1 MEKLTGN
8 EMRDLW
14 FQFWESKGHQVLESA
29 SLVPINDPTLLW
41 INAGVTPLKKYFDGS
56 IVPDNRRICS
66 SQKCIRTNDIENVGK
81 TARHQT
87 FFEMLGNFSIGD
99 YFKEEA
105 ITWAFEFLTSPE
117 WIGFDKEKLYMTIY
131 PNDEVAYNTWI
142 KVGVDPS
149 HIIKLE
155 GNFWEIG
162 PGPSGP
168 DSEIFYDRGEKYD
181 PENLGIK
188 LLQDDIEN
196 DRYIE
201 IWNNVFSQYN
211 AKAGIPREEYPELPS
226 KNIDTGMG
234 LERMLSILQEVDTN
248 FDTDLFLPI
257 IEKTEEISGKKYNG
271 EMAFKVIADHIRTIT
286 FALSDGAN
294 FGNNGRNYVLR
305 RLLRRAVRYGKV
317 LGIERPFLKELVP
330 VVVSIMEYAYPNLR
344 SHELSVMEKINK
356 EEELFMKTL
365 AKGEKRLQELFET
378 STDKTI
384 SGEEAFKL
392 YDTYGFPFELT
403 LEYAEEKGFTVS
415 KEAFDT
421 CMKIQ
426 KDLARESRSKATS
439 MNIQNEELL
448 NFKEESLFV
457 GYDTL
462 KIETTILRLF
472 NGEKFVETLENSG
485 YIVLEETPFYAESG
499 GQISD
504 IGTIIDGNIMIEVE
518 DSFKG
523 PNKQHFHYVT
533 FDGVLKVG
541 DKVIA
546 SVNEEFRHHV
556 MCNHS
561 AAHVL
566 QRTLQE
572 VLGESVHQAG
582 SAIDNENVR
591 FDIHYEGKISKD
603 ELIKVEERVNE
614 RIATKVDT
622 KTEILTLEEAKQTG
636 AMALF
641 DEKYGDK
648 VRVVTIGDSKELC
661 AGTHVK
667 NIGEIERF
675 AIVSLESKGSNVYRI
690 VGATGDRIES
700 SLFAAIKPYN
710 DEMMKL
716 LSKAKRIIEE
726 GRQEEIILEFNF
738 NINNDAPHTYKDI
751 VFNLNEMET
760 IKKSVME
767 LEKRYLEEKSKKA
780 LQNLDVF
787 VKQKEKIGN
796 IETIIVKVENYDLNI
811 LKQVIDA
818 LLNSLNNGFIFIATV
833 NNGNVNILA
842 KAHADLK
849 DKIHCGNMVKEAALK
864 SNGSG
869 GGSPIFAQGGGKD
882 ASALD
887 EILKTIKKQ
896 IEELAK

>member
-1 MEKLTGN
+1 MKRLTGN
-8 EMRDLW
+8 EMRNLW

-29 SLVPINDPTLLW
+29 SLIPNNDPTLLW
-41 INAGVTPLKKYFDGS
+41 TNAGVTPLKKYFDGT
-56 IVPDNRRICS
+56 IIPTNRRLCS

-99 YFKEEA
+99 YFKEDA
-105 ITWAFEFLTSPE
+105 IAWAFEFLTSPD
-117 WIGFDKEKLYMTIY
+117 WVDMDKDKLYMTIY
-131 PNDEVAYNTWI
+131 PNDEVAYNTWV

-168 DSEIFYDRGEKYD
+168 DSEIFYDRGERYD
-181 PENLGIK
+181 PNGLGIK
-188 LLQDDIEN
+188 LLTDDIEN

-234 LERMLSILQEVDTN
+234 LERMLSILQEVETN

-257 IEKTEEISGKKYNG
+257 IRKIEEISGKEYHS

-294 FGNNGRNYVLR
+294 FGNNGRDYVLR

-330 VVVSIMEYAYPNLR
+330 VVVSTMEQAYQNLR
-344 SHELSVMEKINK
+344 THELSVMEKVNK

-378 STDKTI
+378 NTDKVI
-384 SGEEAFKL
+384 SGSDAFKL

-415 KEAFDT
+415 KEAFET
-421 CMKIQ
+421 CMKAQ
-426 KDLARESRSKATS
+426 KELARESRSKATS
-439 MNIQNEELL
+439 MKAQNEELL
-448 NFKEESLFV
+448 NFKEESIFV

-462 KIETTILRLF
+462 KAETTILRLF
-472 NGEKFVETLENSG
+472 DGEKFVETLENSG
-485 YIVLEETPFYAESG
+485 YVVLKETPFYAESG

-504 IGTIIDGNIMIEVE
+504 IGTIIDGNIVLEVE

-523 PNKQHFHYVT
+523 PNKQHFHYVI
-533 FDGVLKVG
+533 FDGVIKVG
-541 DKVIA
+541 DKVSA
-546 SVNEEFRHHV
+546 KVDEDFRHHV

-566 QRTLQE
+566 QKTLQE
-572 VLGESVHQAG
+572 ILGSSVHQAG
-582 SAIDNENVR
+582 SAIDSENVR
-591 FDIHYEGKISKD
+591 FDIYYEGKISK
-603 ELIKVEERVNE
+603 EQLIQIEERVNE
-614 RIATKVDT
+614 RIKTKVDT
-622 KTEILTLEEAKQTG
+622 KTEVLTLEEAKKTG

-667 NIGEIERF
+667 NIGDIERF
-675 AIVSLESKGSNVYRI
+675 ALVSLESKGSNVYRI
-690 VGATGDRIES
+690 VGATKDKIEGA
-700 SLFAAIKPYN
+700 LFAAIKPYN

-716 LSKAKRIIEE
+716 LSKAKRILEE
-726 GRQEEIILEFNF
+726 AASEDIILDFHF

-751 VFNLNEMET
+751 VFNLEEKET

-767 LEKRYLEEKSKKA
+767 LEKQYLEEKSKKA
-780 LQNLDVF
+780 LQNLDSF
-787 VKQKEKIGN
+787 ISNKEMIGDIN
-796 IETIIVKVENYDLNI
+796 TIIMKVENYDLGI
-811 LKQVIDA
+811 LKQIIDA
-818 LLNSLNNGFIFIATV
+818 LLNHLQTGFVFIANV
-833 NNGNVNILA
+833 SNGNVNFFA
-842 KAHADLK
+842 KASSDLK
-849 DKIHCGNMVKEAALK
+849 EKIHCGNIVKEAATK
-864 SNGSG
+864 SEGSG
-869 GGSPIFAQGGGKD
+869 GGSPLFAQGGGKN
-882 ASALD
+882 ANALD
-887 EILKTIKKQ
+887 EILSTIKKQ
-896 IEELAK
+896 IEELTK

>member
-1 MEKLTGN
+1 MKRLTGN
-8 EMRDLW
+8 EMRNMW
-14 FQFWESKGHQVLESA
+14 FRFWESKGHQVMESA
-29 SLVPINDPTLLW
+29 SLIPVNDPTLLW

-56 IVPDNRRICS
+56 VIPENRRMCS

-105 ITWAFEFLTSPE
+105 ISWAFEFLTSPE
-117 WIGFDKEKLYMTIY
+117 WLGFEKEKLYMTIY
-131 PNDEVAYNTWI
+131 PNDQVAFDTWV

-149 HIIKLE
+149 HIIKLAD
-155 GNFWEIG
+155 NFWEIG

-181 PENLGIK
+181 PNHLGIK
-188 LLQDDIEN
+188 MLEEDIEN

-211 AKAGIPREEYPELPS
+211 AKTGLSREEYPELPS

-257 IEKTEEISGKKYNG
+257 IEKISEISGQKYHG

-294 FGNNGRNYVLR
+294 FGNTGRDYVLR
-305 RLLRRAVRYGKV
+305 RLLRRAVRYGKM
-317 LGIERPFLKELVP
+317 LGMDRPFLKELVP
-330 VVVSIMEYAYPNLR
+330 VVVSVMEEAYPYLR
-344 SHELSVMEKINK
+344 EHELRVMEKVNK

-365 AKGEKRLQELFET
+365 SKGEKRLQELFA
-378 STDKTI
+378 SAINQTI
-384 SGEEAFKL
+384 SGEDAFKL

-415 KEAFDT
+415 REEFET
-421 CMKIQ
+421 FMKAQ
-426 KDLARESRSKATS
+426 KDLARESRSKESS

-448 NFKEESLFV
+448 NYKEESIFV
-457 GYDTL
+457 GYETLDT
-462 KIETTILRLF
+462 ETTILKLF
-472 NGEKFVETLENSG
+472 DGEKFVDELENSG
-485 YIVLEETPFYAESG
+485 YVVLKETPFYAESG

-504 IGTIIDGNIMIEVE
+504 IGTIIDGDIIAEVE
-518 DSFKG
+518 DLFKG
-523 PNKQHFHYVT
+523 PNKQHFHFVK
-533 FDGVLKVG
+533 FEGIIHVG
-541 DKVIA
+541 DSVKA
-546 SVNEEFRHHV
+546 SVNEEFRHRV

-566 QRTLQE
+566 QKSLQD

-582 SAIDNENVR
+582 SYIDEDNVR
-591 FDIHYEGKISKD
+591 FDIHYEGKISKE
-603 ELIKVEERVNE
+603 ELIEVEQKVNE
-614 RIATKVDT
+614 RIATKVDS
-622 KTEILTLEEAKQTG
+622 KTEILSLEEAKKTG

-648 VRVVTIGDSKELC
+648 VRVVTIGDSKEFC
-661 AGTHVK
+661 GGTHVK
-667 NIGEIERF
+667 NIGDIERF
-675 AIVSLESKGSNVYRI
+675 AIVSIESKGSNVYRL
-690 VGATGDRIES
+690 VGATGNQIERA
-700 SLFAAIKPYN
+700 LFAAIKPYN

-716 LSKAKRIIEE
+716 LGKAKRIIQDASNE
-726 GRQEEIILEFNF
+726 GILLDFNF
-738 NINNDAPHTYKDI
+738 DINNDAPHTYKDI

-760 IKKSVME
+760 IKKNVME
-767 LEKRYLEEKSKKA
+767 LEKNYLEEKSKKA
-780 LQNLDVF
+780 LSNLDSF
-787 VKQKEKIGN
+787 LNSKETFGKI
-796 IETIIVKVENYDLNI
+796 EAVVMKVENYDLNI
-811 LKQVIDA
+811 LKQVVDA
-818 LLNSLNNGFIFIATV
+818 VLNSLTNGFVFIANVKDGSV
-833 NNGNVNILA
+833 NFFA
-842 KAHADLK
+842 KEDISLK
-849 DKIHCGNMVKEAALK
+849 EKFHCGNLVKDAALK

-869 GGSPIFAQGGGKD
+869 GGSPVFAQGGGKS
-882 ASALD
+882 AEALD
-887 EILKTIKKQ
+887 EILENIRKQ
-896 IEELAK
+896 LEEQK